1 MRAQWNLFYL
11 LLLLFSQSRPTLA
24 NPMDCS
30 LPGSSVHGISQTK
43 ILEWAAI
50 SYSRDLPNSGMEPAA
65 LQVSCISG
73 RFFTTEPL
81 GKPEAAQ
88 SLISIEI
95 LKLKNLFN
103 VFIVSLMQK
112 LIFFFYWS
120 ISWFAMLS

>member
-11 LLLLFSQSRPTLA
+11 LLLFSQSRLTLA

>member
-1 MRAQWNLFYL
+1 
-11 LLLLFSQSRPTLA
+11 
-24 NPMDCS
+24 MDS
-30 LPGSSVHGISQTK
+30 ILPGFSVHGISQAG

-50 SYSRDLPNSGMEPAA
+50 SYSRDLPNPGMEPAA
-65 LQVSCISG
+65 LQVSCIAG

-103 VFIVSLMQK
+103 IFIVSLMQK

-120 ISWFAMLS
+120 ISWFAMLC

>member
-1 MRAQWNLFYL
+1 MG
-11 LLLLFSQSRPTLA
+11 SI
-24 NPMDCS
+24 
-30 LPGSSVHGISQTK
+30 LPGFSVHGISQAR

-50 SYSRDLPNSGMEPAA
+50 SYSRDLPNPGTEPAA
-65 LQVSCISG
+65 LQVSGIAG

-120 ISWFAMLS
+120 IVDLQCCVSSWYVEKWLCFSYTYNMYFTFFSI

>member
-11 LLLLFSQSRPTLA
+11 LLLFSQLCPTLC
-24 NPMDCS
+24 NPMDS
-30 LPGSSVHGISQTK
+30 ILPGFSVHGISQAG

-50 SYSRDLPNSGMEPAA
+50 SYSRDLPNPGMEPAA
-65 LQVSCISG
+65 LQVSCIAG

-103 VFIVSLMQK
+103 IFIVSLMQK

-120 ISWFAMLS
+120 ISWFAMLC